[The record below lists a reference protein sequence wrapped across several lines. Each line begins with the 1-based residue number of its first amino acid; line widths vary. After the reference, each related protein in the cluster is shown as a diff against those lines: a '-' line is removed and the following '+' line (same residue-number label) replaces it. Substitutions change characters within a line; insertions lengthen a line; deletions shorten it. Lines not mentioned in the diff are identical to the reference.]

1 MISYHIKQ
9 FNNDKKYGYSHGWNY
24 ADTSDMARI
33 ANCITRFVWSPIV
46 FKFGHR
52 NQDNFLGCDLFVLD
66 FEDERYD
73 LKRAVDDFK
82 DFSHVIG
89 TTRNHQIEKDGKVI
103 DRFRVVI
110 KAGEVMNDV
119 EVYRYNMKLIVK
131 NFPCDRKCT
140 DGARLFYPCKEI
152 VSIRKEGL
160 SAVVEKPKSE
170 TIVSYQAYYDAGM
183 LTPFLRK
190 LVKGNGV
197 SIGKRN
203 ITAYG
208 AFIDL
213 KKLGRSQAEAFEFV
227 LNHIY
232 NGIADNALRKEIRA
246 TMISAWKH

>member
-1 MISYHIKQ
+1 
-9 FNNDKKYGYSHGWNY
+9 
-24 ADTSDMARI
+24 
-33 ANCITRFVWSPIV
+33 
-46 FKFGHR
+46 
-52 NQDNFLGCDLFVLD
+52 
-66 FEDERYD
+66 
-73 LKRAVDDFK
+73 
-82 DFSHVIG
+82 
-89 TTRNHQIEKDGKVI
+89 
-103 DRFRVVI
+103 
-110 KAGEVMNDV
+110 
-119 EVYRYNMKLIVK
+119 VK